1 VPVDLP
7 VGEPLNWT
15 AAKRPERTELRGS
28 HILLRPIDAE
38 TDAEQLY
45 AVSHPPHGD
54 PAIWTY
60 LPDGPY
66 ESVEH
71 LRQMLSWAESASDPL
86 YFTLAG
92 RLAPVENEAY
102 NPDVPGLV

>member
-1 VPVDLP
+1 MPVDLP